1 MSLTLAEIKAILNAN
16 VLTSKFD
23 ANTVIE
29 RAYSADM
36 MSDVLSFSL
45 TDSLLIT
52 GLVDKT
58 VVRTAQVA
66 NVKAIVFA
74 RGKVPHKDTVALA
87 DEKNI
92 PLMITNFSKYE
103 SCGRLYEKGLRNS
116 HDAK

>member
-1 MSLTLAEIKAILNAN
+1 MSLTLAEIKVILNAN

-23 ANTVIE
+23 ANTVIGM
-29 RAYSADM
+29 AYSADL
-36 MSDVLSFSL
+36 MSDVLSFSQ

-58 VVRTAQVA
+58 VVRTAHVA
-66 NVKAIVFA
+66 NIKAIVFA
-74 RGKVPHKDTVALA
+74 RGKVPNKDTVALA

-116 HDAK
+116 YDAK